1 MRLKS
6 LLAAMI
12 AAVIV
17 FWNLDKTVE
26 AASNLTPSE
35 AQAIAAEAY
44 VYGFPMVMGY
54 KTMYTYAVDKKSPEY
69 KGPFNH
75 VSCEARVYTP
85 DDKAIVTP
93 NSDTPY
99 CFIWTDL
106 RQEPLVLTVPKLEA
120 ERYYSWQFIDLYTH
134 NFFYV
139 GTLTTGNGANKYLIA
154 GPNWKGKRPAG
165 INKVITSET
174 DFVLAVARTQLFG
187 SDDLSQVKKLQSA
200 YKLEPL
206 SVTQGQ
212 QASQTPTLPKFPK
225 WVEGAQF
232 DERFFAYFD
241 FMLSLIDTVDQE
253 KPLMDRFGKIGL
265 GTGKSFDMSQLPPDI
280 QKALKQGVK
289 SGFKLME
296 ESIKEHSG
304 DPLGSAKLFGTRDFL
319 KSSASKNF
327 GLDAPYLIRA
337 VAAHIGLYGNS
348 ATEAIY
354 PSYFTDANGKPL
366 DAAQRQYSF
375 TFKKDQLPPV
385 NAFWSLTMYD
395 AKTQLLVS
403 NPLKRYLLN
412 STMLDQLK
420 KEADGSVVLYLQK
433 ESPGKDLEANW
444 LPAPDGPFYAVLR
457 LYGPK
462 PSALEG
468 KWSPPALERIN
479 F

>member
-1 MRLKS
+1 MYRYRLIS
-6 LLAAMI
+6 Y
-12 AAVIV
+12 V
-17 FWNLDKTVE
+17 
-26 AASNLTPSE
+26 AASLTILASSLTSLQAATDVTPEE
-35 AQAIAAEAY
+35 ARAIAKDAY
-44 VYGFPMVMGY
+44 IYGFPMVMGY

-75 VSCEARVYTP
+75 VSCEAQVYTP

-99 CFIWTDL
+99 CFVWTDL

-134 NFFYV
+134 NFAYV

-174 DFVLAVARTQLFG
+174 DFILAVARTQLFG

-232 DERFFAYFD
+232 DERFFSYFD
-241 FMLSLIDTVDQE
+241 FMLSLIYTVDEE

-280 QKALKQGVK
+280 QKALKQGVM

-296 ESIKEHSG
+296 EYLKEHSG
-304 DPLGSAKLFGTRDFL
+304 PLGSAKIFGTRDFL

-327 GLDAPYLIRA
+327 GLDTPYLIRA

-348 ATEAIY
+348 ATETIY
-354 PSYFTDANGKPL
+354 PAYFADSEGKPL

-403 NPLKRYLLN
+403 NPLDRYLLN
-412 STMLDQLK
+412 STMMERFVYGD
-420 KEADGSVVLYLQK
+420 DGSLTLYVQA
-433 ESPGKDLEANW
+433 ESPGPELEPNW
-444 LPAPDGPFYAVLR
+444 LPAPAGPFYAVLR
-457 LYGPK
+457 LYGPEEA
-462 PSALEG
+462 ALQGE
-468 KWSPPALERIN
+468 WSPPPLERRE
-479 F
+479 